1 MVDDKSLSEEVFCLK
16 FELETLSSLLIKY
29 ETERWVPGFMFDH
42 IEKDHLDRYNWAL
55 NYVSGKKVMD
65 IACGVGKGSNLIASL
80 GKASHVTAYD
90 LDENAIRYAKHRNAR
105 ENIQFGVQ
113 NALKLEAEKV
123 YDVVVS
129 FETIEHI
136 PDVNLF
142 LQKIK
147 AALKDD
153 GLFIVSTPI
162 SHKVFD
168 EKPDNPFH
176 IQEWGFKS
184 FHEKLAEF
192 LEIQDIYLQLYPHTP
207 VQKPVS
213 LFQRV
218 INKVFNINKPAAH
231 SNKPITS
238 KIEKYTN
245 QYPTDE
251 IGTTRKGYQLVVCK
265 KKG

>member
-113 NALKLEAEKV
+113 NALELKAEKE

-142 LQKIK
+142 LRNITT
-147 AALKDD
+147 ALKDE

-162 SHKVFD
+162 SHKALD
-168 EKPDNPFH
+168 DKPDNPFH
-176 IQEWGFKS
+176 IQEWGFKK
-184 FHEKLAEF
+184 FHEQLGEF
-192 LEIQDIYLQLYPHTP
+192 LNIQDVYLQLYPHVP

-213 LFQRV
+213 LFRRV
-218 INKVFNINKPAAH
+218 INKLFNANRPAAH
-231 SNKPITS
+231 TNKPITS
-238 KIEKYTN
+238 KIEKYTE
-245 QYPTDE
+245 QYPLDE